1 MTIIVR
7 YLKLS
12 YNFVIVEESFLG
24 FLNVDDTSGKGLFD
38 ITLEE
43 LKSFGLEIDDMRG
56 QGYDNGANM
65 KGIHQGVQK
74 RFLDINPRA
83 FYTPCGCHSLN
94 LTLCDMANKCV
105 KGKNFFGFIQRI
117 YTIFAN
123 STKRWEILKD
133 NVKAWSLKSL
143 CQTRWES
150 RVESVKAI
158 KMQLVD
164 VREAL
169 LQVGEKDDDAAIA
182 SEATSLAEKELGDFE
197 FLVSTVIWH
206 EVLNHVNIV
215 SKKLQSKDMHLDD
228 AIIEIN
234 KLIGYS
240 KDYRET
246 GTEDKDLKLSCHR
259 LEKALEFEERSDID
273 AEELYTEL
281 KLFET
286 LETNEFSN
294 PIDVLKFL
302 KELDYFPNASIAYRI
317 LLSIPITVTYAEM
330 RFSKLK
336 LLKSY
341 LHSIIS
347 QERLSGLAMI
357 SIENEILESI
367 DYEELFNQFAIK
379 NARRASRIVS

>member
-1 MTIIVR
+1 MT
-7 YLKLS
+7 
-12 YNFVIVEESFLG
+12 
-24 FLNVDDTSGKGLFD
+24 
-38 ITLEE
+38 
-43 LKSFGLEIDDMRG
+43 
-56 QGYDNGANM
+56 
-65 KGIHQGVQK
+65 
-74 RFLDINPRA
+74 
-83 FYTPCGCHSLN
+83 
-94 LTLCDMANKCV
+94 NKCI

-158 KMQLVD
+158 KLQLVD

-169 LQVGEKDDDAAIA
+169 LQVGEKDNDAAIA
-182 SEATSLAEKELGDFE
+182 SEATSLAEKELSDFE
-197 FLVSTVIWH
+197 FLVSTVVWY

-215 SKKLQSKDMHLDD
+215 SKKLQSKDMHLDN
-228 AIIEIN
+228 AITEIK
-234 KLIGYS
+234 KLIGYF

-246 GTEDKDLKLSCHR
+246 GFLKAIVEAKEIAIEIGIDPIFPQKRLLKGKKAISSLETRFEQFKEYDKVFGFLFPQNLRGIEDKDLKLYCHR
-259 LEKALEFEERSDID
+259 LEKTLKFEERSDND
-273 AEELYTEL
+273 VEELYTEL

-294 PIDVLKFL
+294 PKDVLKFL

-317 LLSIPITVTYAEM
+317 LLTIPVTVASAE
-330 RFSKLK
+330 RSFSKLK
-336 LLKSY
+336 FVKSY
-341 LHSIIS
+341 LRSTMT
-347 QERLSGLAMI
+347 QKRLNGLAMI

-367 DYEELFNQFAIK
+367 DYEELINQFAIK
-379 NARRASRIVS
+379 NARRASRIVG